1 MMSTIESDQC
11 CPRLASCDGYEGC
24 SQQQPWLYGLVDS
37 RCEPLPAQAIG
48 PAKFNAIESGGFEP
62 SVRRVS
68 PRWHKWMRSHRK
80 RSPSPTGTAAAGESE
95 PNSRRLD
102 ITPITC
108 RQCFEPPAF
117 AVLPDAWRRA
127 WPLGCVVGDID
138 RILPA
143 LRYKV
148 GDGRL
153 SSFSLLSCLRS
164 GPTISSRAL
173 GYSVARMGRGAQ
185 RYLSYTALVL
195 LSAVSYTT
203 ADLWTV
209 DIDNGPAPSPED
221 GPPFSAHATRDRAQ
235 LPYEVVGIVGSYIG
249 TVIIIGTLLL
259 TVGRRLR
266 RRALSM
272 ATTMRGTEM
281 VKPMNTAFDPSP
293 ISPVSSRGWYS
304 PRRNRGN
311 KSAAGSVRSGTS
323 NAVSPEVGSVV
334 SFDANVIEADK
345 QKRQDEM
352 ERLYAAVMAQD
363 ERRSPQ
369 PASASDIPT
378 IAPPVYSR
386 KRPPRLLT
394 DAPNLKHLQPDQ
406 QPTSPRSPLAPKS
419 PIRAIY
425 PPDSPMPA
433 MPVGPTSPIRA
444 EYPAGSLSPAYPS
457 QAYESQMGR
466 ERATSFGST
475 RTVGSSSNGKRLR
488 KSLRSLKISPSIV
501 TEDNSDGART
511 PLSPRFYA
519 DPGIPPEPPTARTTD
534 TMDSQAYPPT
544 TPGIANS
551 WRYGA
556 EERLDHVRDLPNP
569 APQRAAA
576 YNYNNQ
582 PQAVTNTAS
591 TRPHPVTTSPPLPPP
606 PPRPS
611 AAPALAASVNNALPF
626 RQYAQS
632 PHYPFGSGPISAGPT
647 KTTFVESRRDR
658 LMAGTPRT
666 DMATPYSPYMPFTPL
681 TPVTPHLTS
690 RAERRQRER
699 EERAIRGAITEEDA
713 VVDEGE
719 MWSSGY

>member
-1 MMSTIESDQC
+1 
-11 CPRLASCDGYEGC
+11 
-24 SQQQPWLYGLVDS
+24 
-37 RCEPLPAQAIG
+37 
-48 PAKFNAIESGGFEP
+48 
-62 SVRRVS
+62 
-68 PRWHKWMRSHRK
+68 
-80 RSPSPTGTAAAGESE
+80 
-95 PNSRRLD
+95 
-102 ITPITC
+102 
-108 RQCFEPPAF
+108 
-117 AVLPDAWRRA
+117 
-127 WPLGCVVGDID
+127 
-138 RILPA
+138 
-143 LRYKV
+143 
-148 GDGRL
+148 
-153 SSFSLLSCLRS
+153 
-164 GPTISSRAL
+164 
-173 GYSVARMGRGAQ
+173 MGRGAQ

-195 LSAVSYTT
+195 LSAVSYAT

-209 DIDNGPAPSPED
+209 NIDNGPAPSPED

-249 TVIIIGTLLL
+249 SVIIISTLLL

-304 PRRNRGN
+304 PRRNKTNR
-311 KSAAGSVRSGTS
+311 SLPGSVRSGTS

-345 QKRQDEM
+345 QRRQDEM

-369 PASASDIPT
+369 PASASDIPN

-394 DAPNLKHLQPDQ
+394 DAPNLKHLQPN
-406 QPTSPRSPLAPKS
+406 QPASPRSPLVPKS

-425 PPDSPMPA
+425 PPDSPLPA
-433 MPVGPTSPIRA
+433 MPTGPTSPIRA
-444 EYPAGSLSPAYPS
+444 EYPAAPLSPAYPS
-457 QAYESQMGR
+457 QAYEPQIGR
-466 ERATSFGST
+466 ERATSFGSN
-475 RTVGSSSNGKRLR
+475 RTAGSSKRMR
-488 KSLRSLKISPSIV
+488 KSLRSLKISPPIV

-519 DPGIPPEPPTARTTD
+519 DPGIPPEPPSARTV
-534 TMDSQAYPPT
+534 DSQTYSPT
-544 TPGIANS
+544 TPDTTKS

-556 EERLDHVRDLPNP
+556 AERLDHVRDLPNP
-569 APQRAAA
+569 APQRSAA

-591 TRPHPVTTSPPLPPP
+591 SRPHPITTSPPLPPP
-606 PPRPS
+606 PPPPK
-611 AAPALAASVNNALPF
+611 APAASTTNALPF
-626 RQYAQS
+626 RQYAHS

-658 LMAGTPRT
+658 LVAGTPRT
-666 DMATPYSPYMPFTPL
+666 GMATPYSPYMPFTPL

-699 EERAIRGAITEEDA
+699 EERTIKGAITEEDA
-713 VVDEGE
+713 VVDEAE